1 MSFVF
6 HNDPFTPFDRQ
17 PILHVD
23 SPGFGS
29 GNQRFTPIPEEYLP
43 TAVDAARLR
52 VGARQLDINQW
63 VSTPDNDWLRTQ
75 VMKMQLISERPR
87 EVIGFEEV
95 AKEAC
100 EEVSRG
106 ILHSLNLTESDQ
118 EGIDALV
125 DAAAAVADDLCV
137 LMPDESGV
145 PRLRAAVL
153 CAPNRWRLAE
163 KMGGAMVSIHSPVAR
178 YDEDLRSPVDAVL
191 MRLSPERP
199 LWRANWGVSSHPS
212 LFQPESPPPTPEMDP
227 SDMWLRVEWQTLRK
241 LPISGGILFT
251 IRTYVEQMKVFFE
264 RDYELVHDM
273 GDIINK
279 IPENVAQYKSIAPY
293 RESLYEYLSS
303 R

>member
-1 MSFVF
+1 MSIVF

-29 GNQRFTPIPEEYLP
+29 GNRRSVTVPQEYLP

-52 VGARQLDINQW
+52 VGARQLDPSQW
-63 VSTPDNDWLRTQ
+63 VSIPDDDWLPTQ
-75 VMKMQLISERPR
+75 VMKMQLITERSH
-87 EVIGFEEV
+87 EVLGYEDV
-95 AKEAC
+95 AKNAC

-106 ILHSLNLTESDQ
+106 VLQSLNLTESDQ

-125 DAAAAVADDLCV
+125 DAAAAVADDLCI
-137 LMPDESGV
+137 LIPDENGV

-153 CAPNRWRLAE
+153 CSPNRWRLQN
-163 KMGGAMVSIHSPVAR
+163 KMGGTMASIHAPVAR
-178 YDEDLRSPVDAVL
+178 YDEDLASPVDAVL
-191 MRLSPERP
+191 MRLNPERP
-199 LWRANWGVSSHPS
+199 LWRVNWGVTNHPS
-212 LFQPESPPPTPEMDP
+212 LFQPDIPPVTPEMDP
-227 SDMWLRVEWQTLRK
+227 ADMWLRVEWQTLRK
-241 LPISGGILFT
+241 LPESGGILFT
-251 IRTYVEQMKVFFE
+251 IRTYVEHMKVFFE
-264 RDYELVHDM
+264 RDYQLVHDM

-293 RESLYEYLSS
+293 REKLFEYLSS